1 MSKIRIIF
9 SFQDI
14 TREQEKEKE
23 THLGETRKKIQQLK
37 RFIRRLRKYK
47 YKERYHYIYLNCI
60 VFVNDLCVFLCGHE
74 IPMKYRLLTVFM
86 GKNILIGLYL
96 IFEAVMFT
104 GLPFWMG
111 WRDNEP
117 QNLYKKLVFVYCKM
131 LLQVIASVAEDLKL
145 FKTDTNSSKSILI
158 LWIENCCISYFIYI
172 NMFGMNFRDLVDIFC
187 LYVASILYLKIIFN
201 HFSQYR
207 LVSLPNFFFA
217 RPENDGKDFALVEV
231 FGQTFVALDRGGVY
245 RNLQKY
251 MTICIFIP
259 FLRNLFYIIFSLI
272 GTTTPL

>member
-1 MSKIRIIF
+1 MCKIRILF

-37 RFIRRLRKYK
+37 RFIRRLKKYK

-117 QNLYKKLVFVYCKM
+117 QNLYQKLVFVYCKM

-172 NMFGMNFRDLVDIFC
+172 NMFGMNFRDLVDIFF
-187 LYVASILYLKIIFN
+187 LYFASILYLKIIFN
-201 HFSQYR
+201 HFLQYR

-245 RNLQKY
+245 RNLQEY
-251 MTICIFIP
+251 MTIIIFIP
-259 FLRNLFYIIFSLI
+259 SLRNLFYAILA
-272 GTTTPL
+272 